1 EVRFVARGT
10 ATYAVLL
17 GYCLQPDQLRN
28 AIDRDQ
34 MLDSLWL
41 DALQRTR
48 LIRLIPAEVRDIQ
61 NGDVPVF
68 TSRPNSRDLW
78 TSEGNRMRRRRSCV
92 ASSSP
97 TEAAADWPARTDR
110 SRLRGWRQALPRR
123 SGKRIRR
130 QLDRNCAC
138 GARTFDFNSARG
150 FRIVRG
156 AFRVCVVS

>member
-1 EVRFVARGT
+1 MKNFDVR
-10 ATYAVLL
+10 
-17 GYCLQPDQLRN
+17 QISS
-28 AIDRDQ
+28 ID
-34 MLDSLWL
+34 
-41 DALQRTR
+41 
-48 LIRLIPAEVRDIQ
+48 
-61 NGDVPVF
+61 
-68 TSRPNSRDLW
+68 
-78 TSEGNRMRRRRSCV
+78 RMRRRRSCV

-156 AFRVCVVS
+156 AFRVCVVSCLLGCSKRRPVIRTHRQKNLYPASKASRSPAGRRPGRPERGCVYGVGRHCLHAGTSGGSLGRCIAD